1 MSEMQLM
8 RTFLAVYRAG
18 TLTRAAR
25 ELHLTQPAV
34 SQQVKALE
42 VKLGRP
48 LFNREPRGVT
58 PTPAGIE
65 LAQAVA
71 THVDALEALLTPGGN
86 SRDSLI
92 DTLHIGGPEELLASR
107 VIPTIAPLV
116 ADGLRLRMRFGVDA
130 PIVEMLAGRELDLA
144 ITTGEWRDRGL
155 DGVRLCR
162 EELVLVGSPA
172 WAERLRDLVPG
183 RDGAEML
190 KDVPVLAYDE
200 SLPLVSDYW
209 RVVFGRAGRRRGA
222 AIANGLRA
230 VLALAIEGAGIT
242 VLPDHVC
249 EEAFDRELVVPLLRP
264 EFPPSNQLWLM
275 WRPGTL
281 RRPALGLVHG
291 MITEAARSW

>member
-42 VKLGRP
+42 AKLGRP

-58 PTPAGIE
+58 PTTAGVE

-71 THVDALEALLTPGGN
+71 THIDAIEALLVPVGRAT
-86 SRDSLI
+86 DYLI

-107 VIPTIAPLV
+107 VIPTVAPLV

-130 PIVEMLAGRELDLA
+130 PIVEMLVGRELDLA

-155 DGVRLCR
+155 DGVRLYR
-162 EELVLVGSPA
+162 EELILVGSPL
-172 WAERLRDLVPG
+172 WADRLRHLIPG
-183 RDGAEML
+183 REGAEQL
-190 KDVPVLAYDE
+190 KDVPILAYDE

-209 RVVFGRAGRRRGA
+209 RVVFGRAGRRRGGG
-222 AIANGLRA
+222 IANGLRA
-230 VLALAIEGAGIT
+230 VLSLAIEGAGIT
-242 VLPDHVC
+242 VLPSHVC
-249 EEAFDRELVVPLLRP
+249 EEAFARGLVVPLLQP
-264 EFPPSNQLWLM
+264 ETVPSNQLWLM
-275 WRPGTL
+275 
-281 RRPALGLVHG
+281 
-291 MITEAARSW
+291 